1 MAAAP
6 LTLQALDEYQNMNKD
21 NDDYKVIF
29 GGATI
34 SKLEAKRVGA
44 TLILGMIG
52 IVTLGLTLGLQNKLQ
67 VFIMSFALACIGY
80 FGIAKRIYK

>member
-1 MAAAP
+1 MK
-6 LTLQALDEYQNMNKD
+6 KD

-34 SKLEAKRVGA
+34 SKLEANRVGVA
-44 TLILGMIG
+44 LIFGMFG
-52 IVTLGLTLGLQNKLQ
+52 IVALGLTLGLQNKLQ
-67 VFIMSFALACIGY
+67 VFIVSFVLACVGY